1 MPMPSS
7 PPVETPA
14 CLPELAELEGCKPQV
29 EQTGRW
35 LLATFPRPMQLLS
48 WAVVAGGATLG
59 RRVAWYQVLD
69 HELRPPIDAAVFLQD
84 KLEERG
90 LEGAVGLLTSADLR
104 LMSIV
109 SRRFGDEHGGAVAT
123 VGMGNALRIGDEPS
137 VSGRIGTI
145 NILCWTSAPLTR
157 TAQLEALSLT
167 TEARTAAV
175 IDAGIQ
181 SRRSRAV
188 ATGTGT
194 DCIVMASPQASA
206 GKQYAG
212 KHTTVGHLI
221 GASVYEAV
229 TQGLE
234 AWQRARRAAA
244 GAPCTEVDLGG

>member
-1 MPMPSS
+1 MPKLS
-7 PPVETPA
+7 PPPVDMPA
-14 CLPELAELEGCKPQV
+14 FLPVLPALFDCKPQI

-35 LLATFPRPMQLLS
+35 LVATFARPMQLLS

-69 HELRPPIDAAVFLQD
+69 HELRPPVDAGGFLQE
-84 KLEERG
+84 KLQERG
-90 LEGAVGLLTSADLR
+90 LAGAVGLLTSADLR
-104 LMSIV
+104 LMSCV
-109 SRRFGDEHGGAVAT
+109 TRNFGDEQGGAVAT

-175 IDAGIQ
+175 IDAGIP

-194 DCIVMASPQASA
+194 DCIVMASPHAAA

-212 KHTTVGHLI
+212 KHTAVGHLI
-221 GASVYEAV
+221 GAAVYEAV
-229 TQGLE
+229 TQGLA
-234 AWQRARRAAA
+234 AWQRARR
-244 GAPCTEVDLGG
+244 EGGEGRGVEIGG

>member
-1 MPMPSS
+1 MPTLS
-7 PPVETPA
+7 PPPVDMPA
-14 CLPELAELEGCKPQV
+14 FLPELPTLADSKPQV

-35 LLATFPRPMQLLS
+35 LVATFARPMQLLS

-69 HELRPPIDAAVFLQD
+69 HELRPPVDACGFLQE
-84 KLEERG
+84 KLQERG
-90 LEGAVGLLTSADLR
+90 LDGAVGLLTSADLR
-104 LMSIV
+104 LMSCV
-109 SRRFGDEHGGAVAT
+109 TRSFGDEQGGAVAT

-167 TEARTAAV
+167 AEARTAAV
-175 IDAGIQ
+175 IDAGIP

-194 DCIVMASPQASA
+194 DCIVMASPHAAS

-212 KHTTVGHLI
+212 KHTAVGHLI
-221 GASVYEAV
+221 GAAVYEAV

-234 AWQRARRAAA
+234 AWQRARREA
-244 GAPCTEVDLGG
+244 GEGRGVGLGG

>member
-1 MPMPSS
+1 MPMPLQ

-14 CLPELAELEGCKPQV
+14 ILPELPELADCRPEV
-29 EQTGRW
+29 EQTSRW
-35 LLATFPRPMQLLS
+35 LVATFPRPMQLLS

-59 RRVAWYQVLD
+59 RQVAWYQVGD
-69 HELRPPIDAAVFLQD
+69 HELRPPVDAAGFLQD
-84 KLEERG
+84 KLQERG
-90 LEGAVGLLTSADLR
+90 LAGAVGLLTSADLR
-104 LMSIV
+104 LMSV
-109 SRRFGDEHGGAVAT
+109 VTRRFGDEQGGAVAT

-194 DCIVMASPQASA
+194 DCIVLASPHAAA

-221 GASVYEAV
+221 GAAAYEAV
-229 TQGLE
+229 AQGLE
-234 AWQRARRAAA
+234 AWQRARRAAG
-244 GAPCTEVDLGG
+244 GARCTGVGLGG